1 MSGLVLGRYYSI
13 MRSHKTTSKKAIHAS
28 KVNPPYRTCHPFR
41 NSPVRS
47 GFICIQF
54 LKAHLLQP
62 SCPLPHLDMQR
73 LMVLLRF
80 IPAARMFRRL
90 QMDPG
95 NLLERALRLDIR
107 APVRVGA
114 VMRRFHI
121 SSRCSMVAGPGR
133 VAVAVGII
141 LLLWSTIGGAGR
153 NHRGGSVARRSR
165 RNGSGAEFDVACAVR
180 MGVGVYWPGVGD
192 PGLGLLASE
201 EWFAGGAGGV
211 VV

>member
-1 MSGLVLGRYYSI
+1 M
-13 MRSHKTTSKKAIHAS
+13 HPTSE
-28 KVNPPYRTCHPFR
+28 
-41 NSPVRS
+41 
-47 GFICIQF
+47 
-54 LKAHLLQP
+54 AHLLQP

-80 IPAARMFRRL
+80 IPAVRMFRRL
-90 QMDPG
+90 QMDAG
-95 NLLERALRLDIR
+95 NILERALRLDIR
-107 APVRVGA
+107 TPVHVMP

-121 SSRCSMVAGPGR
+121 SSRWSMVAGPSR
-133 VAVAVGII
+133 VTVAVGII

-153 NHRGGSVARRSR
+153 NHRGSSVARRSR
-165 RNGSGAEFDVACAVR
+165 RNGSGAEFDVACGVG
-180 MGVGVYWPGVGD
+180 MGVGVYWSGVDD